1 MATGLR
7 TSYRNENLLTY
18 SFSLIFA
25 VYTLFPLAFPISKM
39 LRNLLLNYN
48 RNTEKYTNAKC
59 TVRGTQVKTSVYPHA
74 DQDTE
79 YVRKG

>member
-25 VYTLFPLAFPISKM
+25 VYT
-39 LRNLLLNYN
+39 LLNYN